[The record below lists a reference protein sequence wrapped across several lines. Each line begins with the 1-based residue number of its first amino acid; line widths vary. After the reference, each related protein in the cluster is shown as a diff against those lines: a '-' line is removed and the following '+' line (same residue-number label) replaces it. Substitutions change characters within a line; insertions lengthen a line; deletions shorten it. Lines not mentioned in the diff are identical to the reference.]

1 MNSVS
6 RAASALVVGLGV
18 LSSAIAQPLPVDPAL
33 VVGQLDNGLNYIVRQ
48 HSVPEGRAVVWVHMH
63 TGSLNE
69 TDPQRGIAH
78 YLEHMA
84 FNGSENF
91 APGTLVPF
99 FQSLGMQFGRDQNA
113 FTNME
118 QTTYQLSLPDT
129 KPETLG
135 KGLTFFADVTGRL
148 SLLPNEID
156 DERQIIQEERRRGL
170 SGRQR
175 TGFYVIE
182 RIAPGSLYG
191 ERITIGKE
199 ETIDSVKKKD
209 FEDYYGKWYGAS
221 NATLMVIA
229 DANPNEVVTLIKEKF
244 GSLPKKPKPTPVDVR
259 VKAYDKSFAI
269 VASDPEVRSE
279 DIQIVRLEPGRPAIT
294 TVPQFR
300 DDIVAGIAEIAM
312 NRRLSDKVSKGSTS
326 YLNGRVSM
334 GNQGTAIYAANANA
348 RAKPGMWK
356 ETVEEIALEIQR
368 GRQFGFTSREIEDAK
383 KEMIASAERA
393 VETEGTTPMQGLMNR
408 LNGAVSAG
416 EPAISP
422 AQRLE
427 LLQKL
432 LPQITEEEVEKRF
445 AKEFDPTAIAFV
457 ATLPSGPNVPSESE
471 LLAIGTRAFTVQPTQ
486 ESEAEHATQLM
497 SDLPN
502 PGEFVEFTEDPSSK
516 VWSGWLS
523 NNVRVHYRFM
533 DERKNQASVQI
544 ALIGGELLENA
555 DNRGIT
561 SAAQLAWSRPTTQK
575 LSSTDI
581 RELMTGKKIN
591 VRGGGGAFAGRGG
604 GRGGRGGGGGIG
616 GAEDAIT
623 LNISGNPEELESGF
637 QLAYLL
643 LTQPKIEA
651 SSFDQFKTMSKEMLI
666 ESTKNPMMMGM
677 RTSISA
683 QYPETEPRTKV
694 MTPEQVDRLS
704 LASSQAWLDKLIKD
718 SPIEVVVVGDV
729 PKDKVVE
736 LAERY
741 LGSLPQRTKVS
752 ANTYANLRKIERP
765 SGPRII
771 EKTID
776 TPTPQAFVMSGF
788 YGADQ
793 ANRADVRALA
803 MASRILSTRMVKEV
817 REDAQLVYS
826 IGAQSRAATT
836 YPGFGMFSA
845 GAPTEPS
852 KVKPLVDKLA
862 SMYDEFAKNGPTEE
876 EMVVARKQFANTFK
890 DQLQDPGYWA
900 QRLDQITFRGLKL
913 EEIVE
918 DPEAYQALTAD
929 QVKQVFAK
937 YYSPDQAVVV
947 TVRPAASASPGAVP
961 APRSTVSGESEGSG
975 SGH

>member
-1 MNSVS
+1 MK
-6 RAASALVVGLGV
+6 SALCATGVIVGLVGF
-18 LSSAIAQPLPVDPAL
+18 LSAAAGQALPVDPAL
-33 VVGQLDNGLNYIVRQ
+33 VTGQLDNGLKYIVRK

-118 QTTYQLSLPDT
+118 QTTFQLSLPDT

-148 SLLPNEID
+148 SLLPNEIN

-182 RIAPGSLYG
+182 RLAPGSLYG

-199 ETIDSVKKKD
+199 ETINSVQQPD
-209 FEDYYGKWYGAS
+209 FKDYYGKWYGAS
-221 NATLMVIA
+221 NATLMVVA
-229 DANPNEVVTLIKEKF
+229 DTDPAQIVGMIKDKF
-244 GSLPKKPKPTPVDVR
+244 GSLPKKARPTPVNVG

-294 TVPQFR
+294 TVPQYR
-300 DDIVAGIAEIAM
+300 DELVAGIAENAM
-312 NRRLSDKVSKGSTS
+312 NRRLGDKVSKGATS
-326 YLNGRVSM
+326 FLSGRVSM
-334 GNQGTAIYAANANA
+334 GNQGTAIYTADANA
-348 RAKPGMWK
+348 RAKPGKWK
-356 ETVEEIALEIQR
+356 ESLEEIALEVQR
-368 GRQFGFTSREIEDAK
+368 GRMFGFTPREIEDAK

-393 VETEGTTPMQGLMNR
+393 VETESTTPMQGLMTR
-408 LNGAVSAG
+408 LNSSVSSG
-416 EPAISP
+416 EPAMSP
-422 AQRLE
+422 KQRLDLVRE
-427 LLQKL
+427 I
-432 LPQITEEEVEKRF
+432 LPKITEEEVEKRF
-445 AKEFDPTAIAFV
+445 AKEFDPTAVAFV
-457 ATLPSGPNVPSESE
+457 ATLPTSGGVPSEAD
-471 LLAIGTRAFTVQPTQ
+471 LLAIGTKAFTVQPTQ
-486 ESEAEHATQLM
+486 ETETAHVEQLM
-497 SDLPN
+497 SELPN
-502 PGEFVEFTEDPSSK
+502 PGKFSEFAVNDPSK

-533 DERKNQASVQI
+533 DERKNQASIQI

-575 LSSTDI
+575 LTSTDI
-581 RELMTGKKIN
+581 REIMTGKKIS
-591 VRGGGGAFAGRGG
+591 VRGGGGFGGGG
-604 GRGGRGGGGGIG
+604 GRGGRGGGGG
-616 GAEDAIT
+616 GAVATDAIA
-623 LNISGNPEELESGF
+623 LNINGSPEELETGF

-651 SSFDQFKTMSKEMLI
+651 ASFDQFKTMSKEALA
-666 ESTKNPMMMGM
+666 ESTKNPMAMGM
-677 RTSISA
+677 RISA
-683 QYPETEPRTKV
+683 SAPYPDSEVRAQV
-694 MTPEQVDRLS
+694 MTPEQIDRLT
-704 LASSQAWLDKLIKD
+704 LAGSQAWLEKLVKE
-718 SPIEVVVVGDV
+718 SPIEVVIVGDL
-729 PKDKVVE
+729 PKEKAMA

-741 LGSLPQRTKVS
+741 LGSLPAREKVTPS
-752 ANTYANLRKIERP
+752 TYATLRKLQKP
-765 SGPRII
+765 AGPRII

-776 TPTPQAFVMSGF
+776 TPTPLAFVMSGF

-793 ANRADVRALA
+793 TDRADARALS

-836 YPGFGMFSA
+836 YPGYGVVSA

-852 KVKPLVDKLA
+852 KVQPLVDKLA
-862 SMYDEFAKNGPTEE
+862 SMYAQFAKDGPTEE
-876 EMVVARKQFANTFK
+876 EMDVARKQYANTFK
-890 DQLQDPGYWA
+890 DQLQDPAYWA
-900 QRLDQITFRGLKL
+900 QRLDQVTFRGLKL

-918 DPEAYQALTAD
+918 DPAAYQALTAD

-937 YYSPDQAVVV
+937 YYSPERAIVV
-947 TVRPAASASPGAVP
+947 TVKPVPGSTAPAPEKSSASGEGGA
-961 APRSTVSGESEGSG
+961 GG
-975 SGH
+975 GH

>member
-1 MNSVS
+1 MNS
-6 RAASALVVGLGV
+6 ALCTTGAFVGLFGFV
-18 LSSAIAQPLPVDPAL
+18 SLASGQALPVDPAL
-33 VVGQLDNGLNYIVRQ
+33 VTGKLDNGLTYIVRQ

-113 FTNME
+113 FTNLE

-148 SLLPNEID
+148 SLLPNEIE

-175 TGFYVIE
+175 TGYYVFE
-182 RIAPGSLYG
+182 RLTPGSLYG
-191 ERITIGKE
+191 QRMTIGKE
-199 ETIDSVKKKD
+199 ETIDSVQQAD
-209 FEDYYGKWYGAS
+209 FQDYYNKWYGAS
-221 NATLMVIA
+221 NATLMVVA
-229 DANPNEVVTLIKEKF
+229 DADPNQIVGMIKDKF
-244 GSLPKKPKPTPVDVR
+244 GSLPTKPRPTPTDVG

-279 DIQIVRLEPGRPAIT
+279 DIQIVRLEPGRPPIT

-300 DDIVAGIAEIAM
+300 DELVAGIAEIAM
-312 NRRLSDKVSKGSTS
+312 NRRLGDKVSKGSTNFLS
-326 YLNGRVSM
+326 GRVSM
-334 GNQGTAIYAANANA
+334 GNQGTAVYTANSSA
-348 RAKPGMWK
+348 RAKPGKWK
-356 ETVEEIALEIQR
+356 ETLEEIALEIQR
-368 GRQFGFTSREIEDAK
+368 GRMFGFTSREIEDAK
-383 KEMIASAERA
+383 KEMVANAERS
-393 VETEGTTPMQGLMNR
+393 VETESTTPMQGLVTR
-408 LNGAVSAG
+408 LNGAVSSG
-416 EPAISP
+416 EPPMSP
-422 AQRLE
+422 KQRLVLVRE
-427 LLQKL
+427 L
-432 LPQITEEEVEKRF
+432 LPQIKEEEVEKRF
-445 AKEFDPTAIAFV
+445 AKEFDPEAVAFV
-457 ATLPSGPNVPSESE
+457 ATLPSGDGVPSEAE
-471 LLAIGTRAFTVQPTQ
+471 LLAIGTRAFSVKPTQ
-486 ESEAEHATQLM
+486 DVETTHVEQLM
-497 SDLPN
+497 AELPT
-502 PGEFVEFTEDPSSK
+502 PGQFVEFTENEASK

-575 LSSTDI
+575 LTSTDI
-581 RELMTGKKIN
+581 REIMTGKKIN
-591 VRGGGGAFAGRGG
+591 VRGGGGMGG
-604 GRGGRGGGGGIG
+604 GRGGRGGGGPA
-616 GAEDAIT
+616 GATDAIT
-623 LNISGNPEELESGF
+623 LNINGSPEELETGF

-643 LTQPKIEA
+643 LSQPKIEA
-651 SSFDQFKTMSKEMLI
+651 ASFDQFKTMSKEMLA

-677 RTSISA
+677 RTAMSA
-683 QYPETEPRTKV
+683 PYPDAEVRTQV

-704 LASSQAWLDKLIKD
+704 LAASQAWLERLIKD
-718 SPIEVVVVGDV
+718 SPIEVVIVGDV
-729 PKDKVVE
+729 PKEKAMV

-741 LGSLPQRTKVS
+741 LGSLATREKVTPATFAS
-752 ANTYANLRKIERP
+752 LRKLERP
-765 SGPRII
+765 RGPRVI
-771 EKTID
+771 EKTIE

-793 ANRADVRALA
+793 ADRADARALT
-803 MASRILSTRMVKEV
+803 MASRILSTRMVKQI

-836 YPGFGMFSA
+836 YPGFGVVSA

-852 KVKPLVDKLA
+852 KVQALVDKLS
-862 SMYDEFAKNGPTEE
+862 SMYAEFAAAGPTEE
-876 EMVVARKQFANTFK
+876 EMDVARKQFANTFK
-890 DQLQDPGYWA
+890 DQLQDPAYWA
-900 QRLDQITFRGLKL
+900 GRLDQLTFRGLKL
-913 EEIVE
+913 EEIVD
-918 DPEAYQALTAD
+918 DPAAYQALTAN

-937 YYSPDQAVVV
+937 YYSPERTIVV
-947 TVRPAASASPGAVP
+947 TVRPAASVKEPE
-961 APRSTVSGESEGSG
+961 PRATVSGETTGTG